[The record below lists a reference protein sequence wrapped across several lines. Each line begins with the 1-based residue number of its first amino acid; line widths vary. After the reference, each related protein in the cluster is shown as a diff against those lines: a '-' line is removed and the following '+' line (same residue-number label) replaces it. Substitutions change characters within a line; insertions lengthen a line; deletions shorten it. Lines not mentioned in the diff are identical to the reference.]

1 MADDFYA
8 IKRIYEGYNV
18 GTQSSFQ
25 HADVTSD
32 HDNSYETTSS
42 MMGPGHGQV
51 VGSNTGLGTANDI
64 LEAPIKRY
72 TAEQLKD
79 ELIEKISSELD
90 EAAKKKMGY
99 AENSLKRLLNFLL
112 DLDKTKD

>member
-18 GTQSSFQ
+18 GTQSSYQ

-42 MMGPGHGQV
+42 MMGPGHGAV
-51 VGSNTGLGTANDI
+51 VGSNTGLGSVEDI

-72 TAEQLKD
+72 SAEQLKD
-79 ELIEKISSELD
+79 ELIKKVSVELD
-90 EAAKKKMGY
+90 EAKEQKMGY

-112 DLDKTKD
+112 DLDKTQD

>member
-25 HADVTSD
+25 HSDVASD
-32 HDNSYETTSS
+32 HDHSYETTSS
-42 MMGPGHGQV
+42 MMGPGHGPV
-51 VGSNTGLGTANDI
+51 VGSNEGLGTANDI
-64 LEAPIKRY
+64 LEAPIKHY
-72 TAEQLKD
+72 TADQLKN
-79 ELIEKISSELD
+79 ELIKKISSELD
-90 EAAKKKMGY
+90 EAVNNKMGY